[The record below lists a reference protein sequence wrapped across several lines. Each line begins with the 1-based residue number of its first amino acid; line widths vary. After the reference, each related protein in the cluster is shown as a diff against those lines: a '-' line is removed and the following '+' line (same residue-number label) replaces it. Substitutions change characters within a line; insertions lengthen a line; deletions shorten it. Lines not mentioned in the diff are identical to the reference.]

1 MNPTSDHDLCSAAAT
16 FTPRHAFLNLPP
28 LHKDPGAINALHEIA
43 HAETFSGAAF
53 YASFAARTLKG
64 EAVPIRPLREFL
76 EAIPDA
82 FQHVGGRSAPGS
94 GPDHAVVYHLVTIA
108 NRYVADFG
116 DIWREIGFDFRTAT
130 SAAAAIGEVNSSQ
143 LVGRTLI
150 QIVARCALELALVRA
165 GGKAPEGHVR
175 ALYERL
181 ETHQPLPM
189 PGPGEGIQDH
199 IQRLMR
205 KSPRKIVG
213 MFDDQLLLA
222 DVLLNADQTTLL
234 ELRPLLSAVV
244 GLEYFTQWWPPQFQ
258 TLFFAHPTA
267 DFGNRLQRYVAAR
280 ARSPSHEQVL
290 LQRLGNLAIAIAPVR
305 DRKPILVD
313 PDHAEDPRAHTAF
326 ELLSLQSY
334 IVALPHFC
342 ESHLQDA
349 PMIGSSCS
357 GAINALKKT
366 SEQAFE
372 AYVSLIAKQ
381 ANCPELSILLKSV
394 VLRPAKSS
402 DGREVLLL
410 RV

>member
-1 MNPTSDHDLCSAAAT
+1 MNPASDHDLCSAAAT

-28 LHKDPGAINALHEIA
+28 LHRDPGAINALHEIA
-43 HAETFSGAAF
+43 HAETFAGTAF

-64 EAVPIRPLREFL
+64 DAVPIRPLREFL

-82 FQHVGGRSAPGS
+82 FRQVGGRSAPGS
-94 GPDHAVVYHLVTIA
+94 GPDHAVVYQLVTIA

-116 DIWREIGFDFRTAT
+116 DIWRAMGFDFRTAT
-130 SAAAAIGEVNSSQ
+130 SPAAAIGAVNASQ

-150 QIVARCALELALVRA
+150 QIVARSALELALVRA
-165 GGKAPEGHVR
+165 GEKAPEDHVR
-175 ALYERL
+175 ALYERF
-181 ETHQPLPM
+181 ETRQPLPM
-189 PGPGEGIQDH
+189 PGPGEAIQDH
-199 IQRLMR
+199 IRRMMG
-205 KSPRKIVG
+205 KPPRKIVG
-213 MFDDQLLLA
+213 MFDDQFLLS
-222 DVLLNADQTTLL
+222 DVLLNADQAALL

-267 DFGNRLQRYVAAR
+267 DFGNRVERYIAAR

-290 LQRLGNLAIAIAPVR
+290 SQRLGALAVAIVPVR

-334 IVALPHFC
+334 IFALPHFC
-342 ESHLQDA
+342 ESHLRDA
-349 PMIGSSCS
+349 PMFGSSCS
-357 GAINALKKT
+357 GAISALKQT

-372 AYVSLIAKQ
+372 AYLRLIAKQ
-381 ANCPELSILLKSV
+381 AQCPELLISLESV
-394 VLRPAKSS
+394 VLRPGTSG
-402 DGREVLLL
+402 DGRDVLLL